1 MDLKAMT
8 SLPTYL
14 QTDYV
19 KDKQQLDRIED
30 VILSVIPIFHERF
43 MVLDGDGKT
52 RTWPY
57 LIKRG
62 EELRKGFSYST
73 HSMILFVLTAI
84 AHAVQPPSRKQDAP
98 VLFPARIRTPL
109 KPKQIK
115 EIVGL
120 AAVAMDHLLDRV
132 TWKEKILV
140 HSNTYGDN
148 DPLTLSWLA
157 ELLLRPPAGSKP
169 TLDIVPAVRRAA
181 VDVCKRGQE
190 SISVLSYSRDEDARP
205 TENPHSFL
213 WLRLVHLAKVASRL
227 GQPGEP
233 GEWRQSALEIPYI
246 TLRTFEDE
254 LHRQL
259 GTFTIPDSRFDPA
272 VLVFALEGALQFD
285 SQAVSDGTIESVFRI
300 LEETQKGNSY
310 WRPLTPFL
318 DNPKGMVLFP
328 VSVEISN
335 SLLRSYEI
343 LHEAKRNTHFAR
355 LETLLRRYVEWL
367 LARAE
372 RLPNGEPGDRQP
384 GEPAEVVGWHSEHVN
399 KRGMVHMWET
409 SQVLLFLV
417 HYWSLLQRKIAKEGL
432 DAAGLRLKEWDEI
445 DEVKYYWHDEPL
457 FELSGGLEVAPDN
470 RSQMD
475 YGILAKTYANFAKS
489 GKPRSLLLYGPPGTG
504 KTTVAEQMAFTLQRP
519 LLVITVSD
527 FLASGAAEVEA
538 RAKAVFQ
545 VLEEQEG
552 IVILFDEIDQ
562 FLLDRNSRRYD
573 EQEGIFQFM
582 TPGML
587 TKFQNLRDAKRSI
600 FIVATNYGERID
612 SAIKRQGRIDDRFL
626 LSLPDRHRRRAFLW
640 KFICG
645 TLEELQEEV
654 QKDAKLKAKYEAMI
668 NDRPGTAE
676 VLAAALMKPDELW
689 KDDKVRG
696 QFEAAVGLDELLTQT
711 VWFGFGDLKHLV
723 KSAPKPEPGETWA
736 TIVEKLRSK
745 AGDVQPSVKLGG
757 YSSRF
762 KSRENEDERHEQ
774 TPSEEFAI
782 LLYLVGECG
791 ATLRPE
797 DRQATEDVFAKKPKA
812 EVLEAVP
819 ASVRETVAAKIE
831 LALRRAEGP
840 SGSAR

>member
-1 MDLKAMT
+1 MT
-8 SLPTYL
+8 SLATYL

-19 KDKQQLDRIED
+19 NDKQQLDRIED
-30 VILSVIPIFHERF
+30 VVLSVIPIFHERF
-43 MVLDGDGKT
+43 MVLGGDGKT

-62 EELRKGFSYST
+62 EEPKKGFSYST

-84 AHAVQPPSRKQDAP
+84 AHAVQPPPSEQSAAP

-115 EIVGL
+115 DIVGL
-120 AAVAMDHLLDRV
+120 TVGAMDHLLGKV
-132 TWKEKILV
+132 HWKKKILV
-140 HSNTYGDN
+140 DSKTYGDN

-157 ELLLRPPAGSKP
+157 ELVLRPPAGSNP
-169 TLDIVPAVRRAA
+169 TSGSRKAILRAA
-181 VDVCKRGQE
+181 ADVCKRGQE
-190 SISVLSYSRDEDARP
+190 SISVLTYSRDEETRP

-227 GQPGEP
+227 EHSGQPGES
-233 GEWRQSALEIPYI
+233 RQSALETPYI
-246 TLRTFEDE
+246 TLKTFEDE

-372 RLPNGEPGDRQP
+372 RLPNGKPDDRQP

-445 DEVKYYWHDEPL
+445 GEVKNYWNDEPL
-457 FELSGGLEVAPDN
+457 FELSGGLVVAPKD
-470 RSQMD
+470 RCQSD
-475 YGILAKTYANFAKS
+475 YGILARTYRDFARG

-562 FLLDRNSRRYD
+562 FLLDRNSKRYD
-573 EQEGIFQFM
+573 EQEGIFQFL

-612 SAIKRQGRIDDRFL
+612 SAIKRQGRIDDRLL
-626 LSLPDRHRRRAFLW
+626 LSLPDRHRRRAFIW
-640 KFICG
+640 QFICD
-645 TLEELQEEV
+645 TLEELHEEI
-654 QKDAKLKAKYEAMI
+654 QANAIIKAKYKAMAKG
-668 NDRPGTAE
+668 RPRAAE
-676 VLAAALMKPDELW
+676 VVTALLMEPDELR
-689 KDDKVRG
+689 KDNKVRG
-696 QFEAAVGLDELLTQT
+696 QFEAAAGLDKLLTDT

-723 KSAPKPEPGETWA
+723 KLAVKLEPGETWT
-736 TIVEKLRSK
+736 TIVEKLKRK

-762 KSRENEDERHEQ
+762 KSRKNEAERHEQ

-782 LLYLVGECG
+782 LLYLVGESN
-791 ATLRPE
+791 ATLSPE
-797 DRQATEDVFAKKPKA
+797 DRQAAEDVFAKKSKA
-812 EVLEAVP
+812 EILEAVP
-819 ASVRETVAAKIE
+819 ASVRANVAAKIE
-831 LALRRAEGP
+831 LALRRADEPG
-840 SGSAR
+840 SGVR